1 MLSCFLL
8 SVSLALF
15 STSFMVKT
23 FLIDVERYEPLKLRA
38 YSYRTIKVSSK
49 SFETARKDAEEMNWV

>member
-15 STSFMVKT
+15 SLSFMVKI
-23 FLIDVERYEPLKLRA
+23 FLIDVERYESLKLRA
-38 YSYRTIKVSSK
+38 YSYRTIKASAK
-49 SFETARKDAEEMNWV
+49 SFETARKDAEEMNWA

>member
-15 STSFMVKT
+15 SSFMVKI
-23 FLIDVERYEPLKLRA
+23 FFIDVERYEPLKLRA
-38 YSYRTIKVSSK
+38 YSYRTIKASSK

>member
-15 STSFMVKT
+15 STSFMVKI
-23 FLIDVERYEPLKLRA
+23 FLIDVDRYEPHKLRA
-38 YSYRTIKVSSK
+38 YSYRTIKASSK

>member
-1 MLSCFLL
+1 MLSSFLL

-15 STSFMVKT
+15 STSFMVKI
-23 FLIDVERYEPLKLRA
+23 FLIDVGRYEPLKLRF
-38 YSYRTIKVSSK
+38 YSYRTIKASSK

>member
-15 STSFMVKT
+15 SISFMVNI

-38 YSYRTIKVSSK
+38 YSYRTIKFRLNPLK
-49 SFETARKDAEEMNWV
+49 QRERMRKR

>member
-8 SVSLALF
+8 SVSLVLF
-15 STSFMVKT
+15 STSFMVKI

>member
-38 YSYRTIKVSSK
+38 YSYRTIKDSAK
-49 SFETARKDAEEMNWV
+49 SFETARKDAEAMNWV

>member
-15 STSFMVKT
+15 STSFIVKI

-38 YSYRTIKVSSK
+38 YSDRTIKASSK
-49 SFETARKDAEEMNWV
+49 SFETGRKDAEEMSWV

>member
-15 STSFMVKT
+15 STSFIVKI

-38 YSYRTIKVSSK
+38 YSCRTIKAFSK

>member
-15 STSFMVKT
+15 STFFMVNI

>member
-15 STSFMVKT
+15 STSFMVKI